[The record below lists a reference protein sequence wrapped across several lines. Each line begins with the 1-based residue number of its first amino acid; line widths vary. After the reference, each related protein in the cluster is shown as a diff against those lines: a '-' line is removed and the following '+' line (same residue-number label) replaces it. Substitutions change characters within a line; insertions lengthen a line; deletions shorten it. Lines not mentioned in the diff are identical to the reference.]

1 MQNHAILTY
10 INIYVKLNKT
20 KYMEPKNT
28 FYCLACRDYK
38 YGEILSNNSSN
49 RIVLLTWR
57 CLDCCHVTEEVT
69 TPKQYKLRK

>member
-1 MQNHAILTY
+1 
-10 INIYVKLNKT
+10 
-20 KYMEPKNT
+20 MEPKNT

-57 CLDCCHVTEEVT
+57 CFDCCHVTEEII